1 MVTPRFWRGLALLL
15 VLTAV
20 AGTVPASP
28 AGAQDQRDA
37 SVGFYLEE
45 AGGRPPIC
53 SRLEPP
59 SCSDED
65 IQLSG
70 ELYTGYYAFLCVF
83 NGSAQVGVAG
93 LQCAIEFDDAPRSGV
108 DLQQWTVCANGLEF
122 PQDGWGDTSG
132 DGNTITWNIK
142 AGGCQREEPGGM
154 GTGVTAVAG
163 YFYVTAYSPDLVKVV
178 PYEGGSA
185 GGVTR
190 AIKVADCGNEIS
202 SGRETVLEND
212 HGGSVGFSDD
222 GSVTGSLPCVH
233 RIMEE
238 TTWGAVKNLYDNQ

>member
-1 MVTPRFWRGLALLL
+1 MDRTGFLRRLPWLFVSLGTLALVL
-15 VLTAV
+15 VP
-20 AGTVPASP
+20 PAF
-28 AGAQDQRDA
+28 AQDNRDA

-53 SRLEPP
+53 SRIEPP

-65 IQLSG
+65 LLLSG

-83 NGSAQVGVAG
+83 NGNAQVGVAG

-108 DLQQWTVCANGLEF
+108 DIQGWTACANGLDI
-122 PQDGWGDTSG
+122 PQDGWGDVSG

-142 AGGCQREEPGGM
+142 AGGCQRVEPGGI

-163 YFYVTAYSPDLVKVV
+163 YFYLTAYSPDLLKVV
-178 PYEGGSA
+178 PYRGTDSGA
-185 GGVTR
+185 TP
-190 AIKVADCGNEIS
+190 AIKVADCGDEIS
-202 SGRETVLEND
+202 SGRESVVDED
-212 HGGSVGFSDD
+212 HAGSVGFSDD

-233 RIMEE
+233 RITEE
-238 TTWGAVKNLYDNQ
+238 TTWGAVKSLYENR